1 MSPCGSS
8 GYIAH
13 KPDAN
18 AQTLGEGLSTESPGG
33 QFREQFQQMYGY
45 PLL

>member
-1 MSPCGSS
+1 MYPYGSS

-18 AQTLGEGLSTESPGG
+18 AQTLGEGLSTVSPYR
-33 QFREQFQQMYGY
+33 QSKEQLQEMYGY